1 MKYLGK
7 VSDPKDLATKE
18 YVDGK
23 VGSVDVSTK
32 QDRTDL
38 LTENDDWIL
47 DVPERRYIYQI
58 HYLR

>member
-23 VGSVDVSTK
+23 VSGVDLSTK
-32 QDRTDL
+32 
-38 LTENDDWIL
+38 
-47 DVPERRYIYQI
+47 
-58 HYLR
+58 

>member
-23 VGSVDVSTK
+23 VNGVDVSTK
-32 QDRTDL
+32 
-38 LTENDDWIL
+38 
-47 DVPERRYIYQI
+47 
-58 HYLR
+58 